1 MPPIL
6 LILALLGPAI
16 LTLAFDS
23 RLRRRP

>member
-16 LTLAFDS
+16 LTLVFDS